1 MWGYIITEKEME
13 ARRKETD
20 EFLDMVAGKWV
31 GDETTEEIMT
41 KIKEGRKVSEIPEI
55 ADDRQ
60 GTPSSES

>member
-1 MWGYIITEKEME
+1 ME

-55 ADDRQ
+55 ADDRH